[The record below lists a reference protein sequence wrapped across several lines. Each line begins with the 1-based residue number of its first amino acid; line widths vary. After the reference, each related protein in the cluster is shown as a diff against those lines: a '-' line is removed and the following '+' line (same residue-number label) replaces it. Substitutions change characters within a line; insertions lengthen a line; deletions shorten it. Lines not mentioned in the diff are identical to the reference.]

1 MEVKN
6 IGHQDS
12 VTMGTYDIEEIEKS
26 NENKVEIIW
35 KQSQQIEK
43 LKDKLQKQ
51 SEWIENNKNKA
62 KICAI
67 QMNNQ
72 AKEITRLKQSS
83 KDLMAVI
90 WKTKRER
97 ANKCR
102 EFCKVN
108 NKVVQ
113 YKKRIAELEE
123 QLKNAIRFKTPQ
135 VERFAV
141 VQYLH
146 WEKKPYKIVNCFDAY
161 KDENMKTIYCFYGV
175 PSTNFKVIQICNTEE
190 EAQAKLKELGENK

>member
-1 MEVKN
+1 MSKHYIKD
-6 IGHQDS
+6 IGEIEYLGHEDS

-62 KICAI
+62 KNCAI
-67 QMNNQ
+67 QMQNQ
-72 AKEITRLKQSS
+72 AKEITRLRQSN

-97 ANKCR
+97 ASKGR
-102 EFCKVN
+102 EVCKTN
-108 NKVVQ
+108 NLIVQ
-113 YKKRIAELEE
+113 KDKQIRAYRAAFSLMTLNGMLADSIIEVTENIEDNRLLNLFEQIAENFQDKVSSKIQELEKE
-123 QLKNAIRFKTPQ
+123 FKN
-135 VERFAV
+135 E
-141 VQYLH
+141 
-146 WEKKPYKIVNCFDAY
+146 
-161 KDENMKTIYCFYGV
+161 
-175 PSTNFKVIQICNTEE
+175 
-190 EAQAKLKELGENK
+190 